1 MTNYTESVEDRILA
15 PLTGS
20 SRPFWIWVG
29 VLLAVIA
36 WGAVAYLIQAREGL
50 IVTGM
55 RDRIMWGLYVTLFVM
70 FIGASMAGTFVSAV
84 LRLTGASWRGP
95 IVRSAEMVT
104 VAALVVAAIFIFFD
118 MGRPERALN
127 IVIFGRWES
136 PLVWDVYGLATYLAG
151 SLLYL
156 YLAAIPDIAMIRDLV
171 PASQRIRSAA
181 YKAYAV
187 NWIGT
192 PEQRRVLLSTLGIMA
207 IIMVPVAV
215 MMHTVTSWIF
225 GMTLREPWNS
235 PMFGIFFVGGAI
247 YSGVG
252 LIAIMMLIVKK
263 VYRLNDLITDDH
275 FQKLGYLLATFAAL
289 MVFFNVSE
297 FVTLGYKTSVDASFY
312 ITQMTRGSMAPI
324 FWIYIWGGLILP
336 IILIAIPQTRNT
348 KGIIVASIAANVGM
362 LLERYFI
369 VIGGL
374 TVPLNPYEPASYFPT
389 WIEWSLMLAGIA
401 IFALII
407 TALAKALPIVA
418 LWELREHEQELAPEN
433 EPSTSGKVVEGS
445 V

>member
-1 MTNYTESVEDRILA
+1 MTSYNESVEDRILA

-29 VLLAVIA
+29 ALIA
-36 WGAVAYLIQAREGL
+36 IILWGVVVYVMQAREGL

-84 LRLTGASWRGP
+84 LRLTGVSWRGP
-95 IVRSAEMVT
+95 IVRSAEMIT
-104 VAALVVAAIFIFFD
+104 VAALVVAALFIFFD

-136 PLVWDVYGLATYLAG
+136 PLIWDVYGLATYLAG

-156 YLAAIPDIAMIRDLV
+156 YLASIPDIAMIRDLV
-171 PASQRIRSAA
+171 PGSQRLRSAL
-181 YKAYAV
+181 YRAYAV
-187 NWIGT
+187 NWTGSV
-192 PEQRRVLLSTLGIMA
+192 EQRRVLFSALGLMA

-252 LIAIMMLIVKK
+252 LIVIMMFIVKR
-263 VYRLNDLITDDH
+263 VYRLNDLITEDH
-275 FQKLGYLLATFAAL
+275 FLKLGYLLATFAAL

-297 FVTLGYKTSVDASFY
+297 FVTLGYKTSTDASFY
-312 ITQMTRGSMAPI
+312 IMQMTRGSMAPV
-324 FWIYIWGGLILP
+324 FWIYIWAGLILP
-336 IILIAIPQTRNT
+336 IVLIALPWTRNIR
-348 KGIIVASIAANVGM
+348 GVVVASILANGGM

-369 VIGGL
+369 VVGGL
-374 TVPLNPYEPASYFPT
+374 KVPLNPYEPASYFPT
-389 WIEWSLMLAGIA
+389 WIEWSLMLAGVA
-401 IFALII
+401 VFVLII

-418 LWELREHEQELAPEN
+418 IWELREEQHEIE
-433 EPSTSGKVVEGS
+433 STARVAEGS
-445 V
+445 A

>member
-1 MTNYTESVEDRILA
+1 MSSYTESVEDRILA

-29 VLLAVIA
+29 VLLAIVA
-36 WGAVAYLIQAREGL
+36 WGGVAYSIQAREGL
-50 IVTGM
+50 VATGM

-104 VAALVVAAIFIFFD
+104 VAALVVAALFIFFD

-127 IVIFGRWES
+127 IVLFGRWES

-187 NWIGT
+187 NWVGT
-192 PEQRRVLLSTLGIMA
+192 PEQRRVLLSTLGLMA

-247 YSGVG
+247 YSGIG

-263 VYRLNDLITDDH
+263 VYRLNDLITDNH
-275 FQKLGYLLATFAAL
+275 FLKLGYLLATFAAL

-312 ITQMTRGSMAPI
+312 ISQMTRGSMAPI

-336 IILIAIPQTRNT
+336 IILIAVPKTRNT
-348 KGIIVASIAANVGM
+348 KGIVIASIAANVGM

-389 WIEWSLMLAGIA
+389 WIEWSLMLAGVA

-418 LWELREHEQELAPEN
+418 IWELREHEHELEESKPN
-433 EPSTSGKVVEGS
+433 TSARVTEGS

>member
-1 MTNYTESVEDRILA
+1 MTTRIQDVETRILA

-20 SRPFWIWVG
+20 SRPFWIWIG
-29 VLLAVIA
+29 VLLAIIA
-36 WGAVAYLIQAREGL
+36 WGAVAYFIQAREGL

-55 RDRIMWGLYVTLFVM
+55 RDRIMWGLYITLFVM

-95 IVRSAEMVT
+95 IVRSAEMIT

-118 MGRPERALN
+118 MGRPERAFN
-127 IVIFGRWES
+127 IVLFGRWES

-171 PASQRIRSAA
+171 PASQRLRSAL
-181 YKAYAV
+181 YRAYAV

-192 PEQRRVLLSTLGIMA
+192 PDQRRVLLSTLGAMA

-252 LIAIMMLIVKK
+252 LIVIMMFIVKR
-263 VYRLNDLITDDH
+263 VYRLNDLITDQH
-275 FQKLGYLLATFAAL
+275 FLKLGYLLATFAAL

-312 ITQMTRGSMAPI
+312 ITQMTRGSMAPV

-336 IILIAIPQTRNT
+336 IILIALPWTRNT
-348 KGIIVASIAANVGM
+348 KGIVVASIAANTGM

-369 VIGGL
+369 VVGGL

-401 IFALII
+401 IFALIV

-418 LWELREHEQELAPEN
+418 IWELREHEQEQDLEHARRMAEV
-433 EPSTSGKVVEGS
+433 SA
-445 V
+445 